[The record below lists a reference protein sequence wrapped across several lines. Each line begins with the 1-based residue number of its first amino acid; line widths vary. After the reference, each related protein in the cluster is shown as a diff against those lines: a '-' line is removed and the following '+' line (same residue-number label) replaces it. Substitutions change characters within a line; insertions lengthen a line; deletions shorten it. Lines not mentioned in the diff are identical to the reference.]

1 MWDGREFWWNVP
13 IKTCTLV
20 KHNRPDI
27 VAWDHHGKECLII
40 EVSCPLD
47 VNIVEKEAEK
57 ENIYGPLIRNMQL
70 MYPAYS
76 FTFIPVVVGATG
88 YVTKHLS
95 HYLKQRGLN
104 KKNCRNWLGSSNFS
118 QSLEH

>member
-1 MWDGREFWWNVP
+1 MDN
-13 IKTCTLV
+13 
-20 KHNRPDI
+20 
-27 VAWDHHGKECLII
+27 
-40 EVSCPLD
+40 

-95 HYLKQRGLN
+95 HYLKQAGFNDKELPRIVRKLQVLAVTGTV
-104 KKNCRNWLGSSNFS
+104 KIAKTFMNFK
-118 QSLEH
+118 L